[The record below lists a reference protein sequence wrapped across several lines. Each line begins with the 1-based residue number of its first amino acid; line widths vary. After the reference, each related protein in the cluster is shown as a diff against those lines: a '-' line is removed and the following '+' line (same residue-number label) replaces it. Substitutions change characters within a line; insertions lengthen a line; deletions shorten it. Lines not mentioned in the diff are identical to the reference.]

1 MTQISSFFYFL
12 CLFLNLGVPEY
23 ALESALKIKEGSV
36 LKRLWDDEQELQN
49 GDLRAEQDFG

>member
-1 MTQISSFFYFL
+1 MSFFKP
-12 CLFLNLGVPEY
+12 GVPEY

-49 GDLRAEQDFG
+49 GNLRAEQDFG

>member
-1 MTQISSFFYFL
+1 M
-12 CLFLNLGVPEY
+12 CLFFNPGVPDY

-49 GDLRAEQDFG
+49 GALKAEQDFA